1 MTLVQGNLNT
11 SKIKKSLKGISLIEA
26 LVSVVVVGI
35 GFVSILQM
43 AVYATRSVD
52 IAIEKNKSNFIE
64 EMMMEI
70 IVADKKNAQNY
81 LVNFKCDYKLMSD
94 GTVSDR
100 IKNFWLS
107 SFDRSLDQNRCLGND
122 IKETKINS
130 TEGTIS
136 INFHLGDGAQKKYLG
151 LQLK

>member
-52 IAIEKNKSNFIE
+52 IAIEKNKSNFIA
-64 EMMMEI
+64 EMMMES
-70 IVADKKNAQNY
+70 IVADKRNAQNY
-81 LVNFKCDYKLMSD
+81 RVDFKCDYQLISG

-100 IKNFWLS
+100 VKNFWLS
-107 SFDRSLDQNRCLGND
+107 SYDRSLNQNRCLSND
-122 IKETKINS
+122 IKQTIMNVPN
-130 TEGTIS
+130 GHIS
-136 INFHLGDGAQKKYLG
+136 INFHLGDGAQRKYLG

>member
-1 MTLVQGNLNT
+1 
-11 SKIKKSLKGISLIEA
+11 
-26 LVSVVVVGI
+26 
-35 GFVSILQM
+35 
-43 AVYATRSVD
+43 
-52 IAIEKNKSNFIE
+52 
-64 EMMMEI
+64 MMMES

>member
-52 IAIEKNKSNFIE
+52 IAIEKNKSNFIA
-64 EMMMEI
+64 EMMMES
-70 IVADKKNAQNY
+70 IVADKRNAQNY
-81 LVNFKCDYKLMSD
+81 LVNFKCDYQLRGE

-100 IKNFWLS
+100 VKNFWLS
-107 SFDRSLDQNRCLGND
+107 SFDRSLSQNRCLDND
-122 IKETKINS
+122 IKETRMNVPN
-130 TEGTIS
+130 GHIS

-151 LQLK
+151 IQLR